1 MKIYQ
6 LTRKEREMMEGF
18 LIQIILKRQVVLIS
32 ELSNVAMLHTT
43 RNVVAIA
50 RLKHLM
56 TESFTISKLPT
67 SDSVSSVAS
76 WVMALQ
82 CTVTSLDS
90 FLVIFA

>member
-1 MKIYQ
+1 MVSWKYDNDDDVIKIVIPTSASY
-6 LTRKEREMMEGF
+6 TMEGR
-18 LIQIILKRQVVLIS
+18 ILWMPFTTLT
-32 ELSNVAMLHTT
+32 EHTT

-50 RLKHLM
+50 CLKHLM